1 MKKGAPLPAYR
12 LPVEYQDL
20 IEAFS
25 KTKAPQL
32 PPHFLND
39 CAIDLQPDSHPPKGR
54 IFSLSQPESE
64 AMKSYIEE
72 ELAKGF
78 IRPSTSPA
86 SVGFFFVKKD
96 EDSVRALTAEL
107 SMILLSSSDTP
118 YL

>member
-1 MKKGAPLPAYR
+1 
-12 LPVEYQDL
+12 
-20 IEAFS
+20 
-25 KTKAPQL
+25 
-32 PPHFLND
+32 
-39 CAIDLQPDSHPPKGR
+39 
-54 IFSLSQPESE
+54 
-64 AMKSYIEE
+64 MKSYIEE

-118 YL
+118 YH